1 MKICTL
7 VMIMTQQVEMDAVQS
22 ARLKEVT
29 IVKEEI
35 EIIEIIVM
43 KLAEMDSIWI
53 HFQVIVMTEISILV
67 MDAATNA

>member
-1 MKICTL
+1 
-7 VMIMTQQVEMDAVQS
+7 MDAVQS

>member
-7 VMIMTQQVEMDAVQS
+7 VMITTQQVEMDAVQS

-43 KLAEMDSIWI
+43 KLAEMDSI
-53 HFQVIVMTEISILV
+53 
-67 MDAATNA
+67 

>member
-1 MKICTL
+1 
-7 VMIMTQQVEMDAVQS
+7 VQS

>member
-1 MKICTL
+1 
-7 VMIMTQQVEMDAVQS
+7 MIMTQQVEMDAVQS